1 MVTRQWRTPP
11 SCWFLFC
18 CILRLWGE
26 EQGGPRRDSTGASSD
41 LIAREGEGCNRT
53 TSEGHAGAEVVPGER
68 GSFLNVSI
76 SDQGRPDSLFL
87 SWDEPDGGALG
98 YTLAIYTLEPDVLL
112 QNGSAGPNATSFQF
126 QGLVPGTGYSIE
138 VTAALACAEASSQRV
153 SGQTSPAPVHNLSL
167 SSDGSPSALRA
178 SWMDAPGQKDGYRLV
193 LYHLNSQGAVRN
205 ESVPRAVSTFLFDG
219 LLAGSEYALRIIT
232 LAGARQASTS
242 THQWTA
248 PTTPAAL
255 TLQSLGSSTS
265 LFASWSHAEGA
276 AWLHLTLHNLLS
288 HMMTRTVSA
297 KRGLSIYTFQHL
309 SPGTLYHLGVSAA
322 AGPYWAAGPNATA
335 WTYPLSP
342 VNLTLS
348 ITGEAGSLQAHWTPP
363 AGERDYYLV
372 TLHQGESRA
381 LSRNV
386 SVGGDSAHISFHG
399 LSPGNQYSVR
409 VTAVAGPHRAPSLSA
424 TAWTQPLAPPG
435 VSLSSQGSTSTL
447 HAHWKE
453 VAGAGYV
460 VTLYSLEPA
469 ALVKNSSEVGGV
481 TNLTYEGLSP
491 GTHYAFVISTVA
503 GPYASPPLRIT
514 NWTYPSPVEELSL
527 SNQGQSTSLHAS
539 WKGAAASRVNYSG
552 VLLEA
557 RSQAWLRNVTVGE
570 NCSNI
575 TFQGLSPGR
584 QYTLEMA
591 AVAGPYR
598 SPVRTATDWTYPLA
612 PSGVTLTSKR
622 HPLGLSAA
630 WHRASG
636 DRDQFLIH
644 LYSKELLMQ
653 QNVSVGPDTQNF
665 TFLGLL
671 PGIQYSVEV
680 TALAGP
686 YRALAPSA
694 TAWTYP
700 VSLANVSVTRGP
712 SPRELHVGW
721 MELGG
726 AGDHW
731 VQLYAD
737 ESQSIIRNT
746 SIQHGATHV
755 DLDGLVPGTRY
766 LVEIVSQAGPHRT
779 SSQTAIGY
787 TAPLMPLSPAMING
801 GSTSALLV
809 HWEAPA
815 GQRDGYLVSV
825 YEEGSLAAGRRV
837 NVGKD
842 STNVSLAGLAP
853 GSCYHVGISALA
865 GPYSS
870 DPQNVTG
877 CTVPAAPAN
886 VSLTNS
892 GSSSVLRAAWDEP
905 PGGRDHY
912 RVILY
917 SLAPWGIETAQSLGP
932 NAQNITWTHLAAG
945 SRFTAQVTAVKGP
958 YESSSVNVTQWTYPL
973 APANLTLASPS
984 ASALQVS
991 WTGTEGRGEGY
1002 TVVLY
1007 NVSSGRHVGHTLLPW
1022 SARNHTFQSLTPGT
1036 RYSVGVSTTAG
1047 PYHSSTPNLTHW
1059 THPVAPLTVSVAN
1072 QGHPDRLSA
1081 SWGAAAGG
1089 REGYVLTLYH
1099 AGSGAVAARAIAGED
1114 THNFTFTELAPGYRH
1129 SLEVVSI
1136 AGPYRA
1142 AADNVSD
1149 WTYPLPP
1156 PNISLMN
1163 QGHSDRLTAS
1173 WGAAAGGRDGYTL
1186 TLYHAGSGAVAAR
1199 VSVGNDTHNFTFMNL
1214 APGSQ
1219 YLLELAST
1227 AGPYG
1232 MSTGNISNWTYPL
1245 APPNV
1250 YLRNQGHSD
1259 RLSASWGAGAGERDG
1274 YTLTLYHAQAG
1285 TVAANASVRK
1295 DAHKFTFSG
1304 LAPGHKYLLEVASV
1318 AGPYRTFAGNISDW
1332 TTPLVPVNFSAMP
1345 GESRTVLAVSWGQA
1359 PSQQDYCQLWL
1370 RGPGNT
1376 LPQRQTLAGGQ
1387 VQHFFRGLVPGRNY
1401 SVSLSCVAGPYWSS
1415 TGILVVPI
1423 APDPVEDLQCQPD
1436 SKGFS
1441 LSWTFPAGDVETCE
1455 LAAERLSGGS
1465 PQAEAWVIAPRSK
1478 TSLWGLE
1485 PDSSYRISVSAVGR
1499 NGLRSRAVTL
1509 VCNTSAEVLPPPVRA
1524 DVPRVEPGSRV
1535 LISPDTF
1542 SEENGQIEYYA
1553 VIVTSN
1559 ESLSR
1564 PTQETVSSTWYDHYY
1579 GQEDSYVAVLLPNPF
1594 HPDKRSTPQIW
1605 SVPVGTDECGQSRE
1619 ICNGKLKANTQYRF
1633 SIAAF
1638 TKYDL
1643 VDPSVSFTAF
1653 SAAGAGADPSPVTV
1667 PVVAGIVAGFL
1678 LTLGVIF
1685 GWVYWKRVRSKRT
1698 KKSNLSQEMTTYSLR
1713 NVHRPIPIQ
1722 SFKQY
1727 YEAKTAN
1734 ANHGFFQDFEEL
1746 KEVGKEQPKVEAELP
1761 ANVSK
1766 NRYPHVLPYD
1776 HSRVRLSLL
1785 GEEPH
1790 SDYINANYIPGYAS
1804 PQEFIVTQG
1813 PLKKTIEDFWRLV
1826 WEQSVCNIIMLTVGM
1841 ENGRVLCDHYWPSEL
1856 SLVSYGH
1863 IHVDLL
1869 SQSSADEWTMRTFK
1883 LWHEDLREER
1893 HVTHLH
1899 YTAWPDH
1906 GIPESTASLMAFLD
1920 LARGHMQKAKG
1931 SGPTL
1936 VHCSAGVGRSG
1947 TFIALDRLLQQLKQ
1961 EKVVDVFNTIYTM
1974 RMSRYS
1980 MIQTLGQYVFLHSCI
1995 LEKITEE
2002 LLLGQSGTEI
2012 SCPIPL
2018 KSFLQHHA
2026 QKSAKSNAGFLREYE
2041 ILLEV
2046 AKDKASS
2053 AAPST
2058 GIQESRPGS
2067 SILPYD
2073 RSRVKFSPLEQGPF
2087 SDLSQTWL
2095 LPGCNSTRD
2104 YLAVQGPDKV
2114 TMEEFW
2120 RLVWDHGVHTIVTLL
2135 PCQEKSQVL
2144 SDACWPLEGSPV
2156 YTELLTI
2163 QRGLEKH
2170 VSGWRCIQLKLK
2182 HEKKVKE
2189 RQVQRFLYPLW
2200 GCQQQPD
2207 VQLLVEFLTAVRR
2220 CMPHRKRAGPLLLHC
2235 SSGIGQMG
2243 MLIALDCLL
2252 HQMKA
2257 ERSVD
2262 VYGVTLRLMR
2272 SCCLMTPT
2280 LDQYVFLYTCIR
2292 DILTQ
2297 KQP

>member
-1 MVTRQWRTPP
+1 M
-11 SCWFLFC
+11 
-18 CILRLWGE
+18 IRLVDAH
-26 EQGGPRRDSTGASSD
+26 QRDA
-41 LIAREGEGCNRT
+41 
-53 TSEGHAGAEVVPGER
+53 
-68 GSFLNVSI
+68 
-76 SDQGRPDSLFL
+76 L
-87 SWDEPDGGALG
+87 SQA
-98 YTLAIYTLEPDVLL
+98 
-112 QNGSAGPNATSFQF
+112 
-126 QGLVPGTGYSIE
+126 
-138 VTAALACAEASSQRV
+138 
-153 SGQTSPAPVHNLSL
+153 
-167 SSDGSPSALRA
+167 
-178 SWMDAPGQKDGYRLV
+178 GYRLV
-193 LYHLNSQGAVRN
+193 LYHLDSQGAVRN
-205 ESVPRAVSTFLFDG
+205 ESVPGAVSTFLFNG
-219 LLAGSEYALRIIT
+219 LLPGSEYALRIST

-248 PTTPAAL
+248 PTAPAAL

-265 LFASWSHAEGA
+265 LFASWSGAEGA

-288 HMMTRTVSA
+288 RTVTRTVSA
-297 KRGLSIYTFQHL
+297 KRGLSNYTFQHL
-309 SPGTLYHLGVSAA
+309 SPGTPYHLGVSAA

-342 VNLTLS
+342 ANLTLS
-348 ITGEAGSLQAHWTPP
+348 ITGEAGSLQARWTPP
-363 AGERDYYLV
+363 AGERDHYLV
-372 TLHQGESRA
+372 TLLQGVSRA
-381 LSRNV
+381 LARNV
-386 SVGGDSAHISFHG
+386 SVGGDSAHVSFHG

-409 VTAVAGPHRAPSLSA
+409 VTAMAGPHRAPSPSA
-424 TAWTQPLAPPG
+424 AAWTQPLAPPG

-447 HAHWKE
+447 HARWTE

-460 VTLYSLEPA
+460 VALYSLEPP

-491 GTHYAFVISTVA
+491 GTRYAFVISAVA
-503 GPYASPPLRIT
+503 GPYISPPLRVT

-527 SNQGQSTSLHAS
+527 SNQGESTSLHAS
-539 WKGAAASRVNYSG
+539 WKVAAAGSVTYSG

-557 RSQAWLRNVTVGE
+557 KSQAWLRNVTLGE
-570 NCSNI
+570 SCANF

-591 AVAGPYR
+591 AVAGAYR

-612 PSGVTLTSKR
+612 PSDVTLTSKR
-622 HPLGLSAA
+622 HALGLSAA

-636 DRDQFLIH
+636 DRDRFLLH
-644 LYSKELLMQ
+644 LYSKELLVQ

-671 PGIQYSVEV
+671 PGIQYFVEV

-686 YRALAPSA
+686 YRASAPSA
-694 TAWTYP
+694 MAWTYP

-712 SPRELHVGW
+712 SPWELHVGW
-721 MELGG
+721 MESGME
-726 AGDHW
+726 GDHW

-737 ESQSIIRNT
+737 ESLSIIRNV
-746 SIQHGATHV
+746 SVRRGAAHV
-755 DLDGLVPGTRY
+755 DLDGLVPGARY
-766 LVEIVSQAGPHRT
+766 RVEIVSQAGPHRT
-779 SSQTAIGY
+779 SSQTAVGY
-787 TAPLMPLSPAMING
+787 TAPLTPLSPAVTNG
-801 GSTSALLV
+801 GSTSALAV
-809 HWEAPA
+809 RWEAPA

-825 YEEGSLAAGRRV
+825 DEEGSLAARRCL
-837 NVGKD
+837 NVGKGNT
-842 STNVSLAGLAP
+842 SVSLAGLAP

-877 CTVPAAPAN
+877 CTVPAPPAN

-917 SLAPWGIETAQSLGP
+917 SLVPWGRETAQTLGP
-932 NAQNITWTHLAAG
+932 NARNVTWTRLAAG
-945 SRFTAQVTAVKGP
+945 RKFAAQVTAVKGP

-991 WTGTEGRGEGY
+991 WTGAEGGGEGY
-1002 TVVLY
+1002 TVDLY
-1007 NVSSGRHVGHTLLPW
+1007 DASSGRHVDHVLLPW
-1022 SARNHTFQSLTPGT
+1022 GARNHTFQSLTPGT

-1047 PYHSSTPNLTHW
+1047 PYHSSTRNLTHW
-1059 THPVAPLTVSVAN
+1059 TCPLAPLAVRVAN

-1089 REGYVLTLYH
+1089 REGYALTLYH
-1099 AGSGAVAARAIAGED
+1099 AGSGAVAARAVAGENA
-1114 THNFTFTELAPGYRH
+1114 HNFTFAELAPGYRH

-1136 AGPYRA
+1136 AGPYRVA
-1142 AADNVSD
+1142 AANVSD
-1149 WTYPLPP
+1149 WTC
-1156 PNISLMN
+1156 
-1163 QGHSDRLTAS
+1163 
-1173 WGAAAGGRDGYTL
+1173 
-1186 TLYHAGSGAVAAR
+1186 
-1199 VSVGNDTHNFTFMNL
+1199 
-1214 APGSQ
+1214 
-1219 YLLELAST
+1219 
-1227 AGPYG
+1227 
-1232 MSTGNISNWTYPL
+1232 PL
-1245 APPNV
+1245 APSNV
-1250 YLRNQGHSD
+1250 YLTNQGRPD
-1259 RLSASWGAGAGERDG
+1259 RLSASWGAAAGERDG
-1274 YTLTLYHAQAG
+1274 YALTLYHARAG
-1285 TVAANASVRK
+1285 AVAANASLGKGV
-1295 DAHKFTFSG
+1295 HKFTFSG
-1304 LAPGHKYLLEVASV
+1304 LAPGHKYLLEVASA
-1318 AGPYRTFAGNISDW
+1318 AGPYRTSAGNISDW
-1332 TTPLVPVNFSAMP
+1332 TTPLVPVNLSAVT
-1345 GESRTVLAVSWGQA
+1345 GESRRVLAVSWGHVS
-1359 PSQQDYCQLWL
+1359 SQQDYCQLWL
-1370 RGPGNT
+1370 RDPGNNT
-1376 LPQRQTLAGGQ
+1376 LPRRHTLAGGQ
-1387 VQHFFRGLVPGRNY
+1387 VQHFFQGLVPGRNY

-1415 TGILVVPI
+1415 SGILVVPV
-1423 APDPVEDLQCQPD
+1423 APDPVEDLRCQPD

-1441 LSWTFPAGDVETCE
+1441 LNWTFPAGDVEACE
-1455 LAAERLSGGS
+1455 LAAERLSGGP
-1465 PQAEAWVIAPRSK
+1465 PQAEARVIAPGSEA
-1478 TSLWGLE
+1478 SLWGLE
-1485 PDSSYRISVSAVGR
+1485 PDSSYRISLSTVGR

-1542 SEENGQIEYYA
+1542 SEENGRIEYYA

-1564 PTQETVSSTWYDHYY
+1564 PTQEIVSSTWYDHYY
-1579 GQEDSYVAVLLPNPF
+1579 GQEDSYVAVLFPNPF
-1594 HPDKRSTPQIW
+1594 HADQRSTPQTL

-1638 TKYDL
+1638 TKYNL

-1667 PVVAGIVAGFL
+1667 PVVAGIVAGLL
-1678 LTLGVIF
+1678 LTFAVIF
-1685 GWVYWKRVRSKRT
+1685 GWVYWKRVRTKRT
-1698 KKSNLSQEMTTYSLR
+1698 KKSNLSQEMATYSLR

-1734 ANHGFFQDFEEL
+1734 ANQGFFQDFEEL
-1746 KEVGKEQPKVEAELP
+1746 KEIGKEQPKVEAELP

-1776 HSRVRLSLL
+1776 HSRVRLSQL
-1785 GEEPH
+1785 GQEPH
-1790 SDYINANYIPGYAS
+1790 SDYINANYIPGYTS
-1804 PQEFIVTQG
+1804 PQEFVVTQG

-1826 WEQSVCNIIMLTVGM
+1826 WEQSICNIIMLTVGM

-1856 SLVSYGH
+1856 SPASYGH
-1863 IHVDLL
+1863 IRVDLL
-1869 SQSSADEWTMRTFK
+1869 SQSSADEWTTRTFK

-1893 HVTHLH
+1893 RVTHLH

-1906 GIPESTASLMAFLD
+1906 GIPESTASLMAFRD
-1920 LARGHMQKAKG
+1920 LARGHMQTAKG

-1947 TFIALDRLLQQLKQ
+1947 TFIALDRLLHQLKE
-1961 EKVVDVFNTIYTM
+1961 EKAVDVFNTIYTM
-1974 RMSRYS
+1974 RMSRYQ

-2018 KSFLQHHA
+2018 KSFLPHHA

-2053 AAPST
+2053 AAPSS
-2058 GIQESRPGS
+2058 GIQESRPVP

-2087 SDLSQTWL
+2087 SDLSQAWL
-2095 LPGCNSTRD
+2095 LPGCNSARD

-2135 PCQEKSQVL
+2135 PGQEKGQ
-2144 SDACWPLEGSPV
+2144 
-2156 YTELLTI
+2156 
-2163 QRGLEKH
+2163 
-2170 VSGWRCIQLKLK
+2170 
-2182 HEKKVKE
+2182 EKKVKE

-2207 VQLLVEFLTAVRR
+2207 AQPLVEFLAAVRR

-2235 SSGIGQMG
+2235 SSGIDQMG
-2243 MLIALDCLL
+2243 TLIALDCLL

-2262 VYGVTLRLMR
+2262 IYGVTLRLMR

-2280 LDQYVFLYTCIR
+2280 PGSHAHPPGPRRSAGFQALPFRAGCPCAARARQLGSEN
-2292 DILTQ
+2292 
-2297 KQP
+2297 

>member
-1 MVTRQWRTPP
+1 MKPP
-11 SCWFLFC
+11 PPL
-18 CILRLWGE
+18 LPLLW
-26 EQGGPRRDSTGASSD
+26 ASW
-41 LIAREGEGCNRT
+41 LLGTLAEGKGCNRT
-53 TSEGHAGAEVVPGER
+53 TSEGRAGAEAVPGGR
-68 GSFLNVSI
+68 GSLLNVSVG
-76 SDQGRPDSLFL
+76 DQGHPDSLFL
-87 SWDEPDGGALG
+87 SWDEPAGGALG

-126 QGLVPGTGYSIE
+126 QGLVPGAGYSIE
-138 VTAALACAEASSQRV
+138 VTAALACAETASQRV
-153 SGQTSPAPVHNLSL
+153 SGQTSPAPVHNVSL
-167 SSDGSPSALRA
+167 SSSGSPSALRA
-178 SWMDAPGQKDGYRLV
+178 SWTDAPGQKDGYRLV
-193 LYHLNSQGAVRN
+193 LYHLDSQGAVRN
-205 ESVPRAVSTFLFDG
+205 ESVPGAISTFLFNG
-219 LLAGSEYALRIIT
+219 LLPGSEYALRIST

-242 THQWTA
+242 AHQWTA
-248 PTTPAAL
+248 PTAPAAL

-265 LFASWSHAEGA
+265 LFASWSGAEGA
-276 AWLHLTLHNLLS
+276 AWLRLTLRNLLS
-288 HMMTRTVSA
+288 RTVTRTVSA
-297 KRGLSIYTFQHL
+297 KRRLPNYTFQHL
-309 SPGTLYHLGVSAA
+309 RPGTPYHLGVSAA

-342 VNLTLS
+342 ANLTLS
-348 ITGEAGSLQAHWTPP
+348 ITGEAGSLQARWIPP
-363 AGERDYYLV
+363 AGERDHYLV
-372 TLHQGESRA
+372 TLLQGASRA
-381 LSRNV
+381 LARNV
-386 SVGGDSAHISFHG
+386 SVGGDSAHVSFHG
-399 LSPGNQYSVR
+399 LSPGNQYSVQ
-409 VTAVAGPHRAPSLSA
+409 VTAVAGPHRAPSPSA
-424 TAWTQPLAPPG
+424 AAWTQPLAPPG

-447 HAHWKE
+447 HARWTE

-460 VTLYSLEPA
+460 VALYSLEPP

-491 GTHYAFVISTVA
+491 GTRYAFVVSAVA
-503 GPYASPPLRIT
+503 GPYISPPLRVT

-539 WKGAAASRVNYSG
+539 WKGAAAGSVTYSG

-557 RSQAWLRNVTVGE
+557 KSQAWLRNVTLGE
-570 NCSNI
+570 SCTNV

-591 AVAGPYR
+591 AVAGAYR

-612 PSGVTLTSKR
+612 PSDVTLTSKR
-622 HPLGLSAA
+622 HALGLSAA

-636 DRDQFLIH
+636 DRDRFLLH

-671 PGIQYSVEV
+671 PGIQYFVEV

-686 YRALAPSA
+686 YRASAPSA
-694 TAWTYP
+694 MAWTYP
-700 VSLANVSVTRGP
+700 VSLANVSVTRGL
-712 SPRELHVGW
+712 SPWELHVGW
-721 MELGG
+721 MESGVE
-726 AGDHW
+726 GDHW

-737 ESQSIIRNT
+737 ESLSIIRNV
-746 SIQHGATHV
+746 SVRRGAAHV
-755 DLDGLVPGTRY
+755 DLDGLVPGARY
-766 LVEIVSQAGPHRT
+766 WVEIVSQAGPHRT

-787 TAPLMPLSPAMING
+787 TAPLTPLSPAVTNG
-801 GSTSALLV
+801 GSTSALAV
-809 HWEAPA
+809 RWEAPA

-825 YEEGSLAAGRRV
+825 DEEGSLAARRCL
-837 NVGKD
+837 NVGKGNT
-842 STNVSLAGLAP
+842 SISLAGLAP
-853 GSCYHVGISALA
+853 GSCYHVGIAALA

-877 CTVPAAPAN
+877 CTVPAPPAN

-917 SLAPWGIETAQSLGP
+917 SLVPWGRETAQTLGP
-932 NAQNITWTHLAAG
+932 NARNVTWARLAAG
-945 SRFTAQVTAVKGP
+945 RRFAAQVTAVKGS
-958 YESSSVNVTQWTYPL
+958 YESSSVNVTQWTSPL

-991 WTGTEGRGEGY
+991 WTGAEGGGEGY
-1002 TVVLY
+1002 TVDLY
-1007 NVSSGRHVGHTLLPW
+1007 DASSGRHVDHVLLPW
-1022 SARNHTFQSLTPGT
+1022 GTRNHTFQSLTPGT

-1047 PYHSSTPNLTHW
+1047 PYHSSTCNLTHW
-1059 THPVAPLTVSVAN
+1059 TRPLAPLAVRVAN

-1099 AGSGAVAARAIAGED
+1099 AGSGAVAARAVAGENA
-1114 THNFTFTELAPGYRH
+1114 HKFTFAELAPGYRH

-1136 AGPYRA
+1136 AGPYRVA
-1142 AADNVSD
+1142 AANVSD
-1149 WTYPLPP
+1149 WTYPLVP
-1156 PNISLMN
+1156 PNISLVN
-1163 QGHSDRLTAS
+1163 QGHPDRLSAS

-1186 TLYHAGSGAVAAR
+1186 TLYHAGSGAVAVRA
-1199 VSVGNDTHNFTFMNL
+1199 SVGKDTHNFTFVNL

-1227 AGPYG
+1227 AGPYR
-1232 MSTGNISNWTYPL
+1232 MSAGNISDWTCPL
-1245 APPNV
+1245 APSNV
-1250 YLRNQGHSD
+1250 YLINQGRPD
-1259 RLSASWGAGAGERDG
+1259 RLSASWGAAAGERDG
-1274 YTLTLYHAQAG
+1274 YTLTLYHARAG
-1285 TVAANASVRK
+1285 TVAANASLGK
-1295 DAHKFTFSG
+1295 GAHKFTFSG
-1304 LAPGHKYLLEVASV
+1304 LAPGHKYLLEVASA
-1318 AGPYRTFAGNISDW
+1318 AGPYRTSAGNISDW
-1332 TTPLVPVNFSAMP
+1332 TTPLVPANLSAVI
-1345 GESRTVLAVSWGQA
+1345 GESRRVLAVSWGHVS
-1359 PSQQDYCQLWL
+1359 SQQDYCQLWL
-1370 RGPGNT
+1370 RDPGNNT
-1376 LPQRQTLAGGQ
+1376 LPWRHTLAGGQ
-1387 VQHFFRGLVPGRNY
+1387 VQHFFQGLVPGRNY

-1415 TGILVVPI
+1415 SGILVVPV
-1423 APDPVEDLQCQPD
+1423 APDPVEDLRCQPD

-1441 LSWTFPAGDVETCE
+1441 LNWTFPAGDVEACE
-1455 LAAERLSGGS
+1455 LAAERLSGGP
-1465 PQAEAWVIAPRSK
+1465 PQAEARVIAPGSEA
-1478 TSLWGLE
+1478 SLWGLE
-1485 PDSSYRISVSAVGR
+1485 PDSSYRISLSTVGR

-1542 SEENGQIEYYA
+1542 SEENGRIEYYA

-1564 PTQETVSSTWYDHYY
+1564 PTQEIVSSTWYDHYY
-1579 GQEDSYVAVLLPNPF
+1579 GQEDSYVAVLFPNPF
-1594 HPDKRSTPQIW
+1594 HADKRSTPQTL
-1605 SVPVGTDECGQSRE
+1605 SVLVGTDECGQSQE

-1638 TKYDL
+1638 TKYNL

-1653 SAAGAGADPSPVTV
+1653 SAAGAGSDPSPVTV

-1678 LTLGVIF
+1678 LMFAAIF
-1685 GWVYWKRVRSKRT
+1685 GWVCWRRVRMKRT
-1698 KKSNLSQEMTTYSLR
+1698 KKSNLSQEMATYSLR

-1761 ANVSK
+1761 ANMSK

-1776 HSRVRLSLL
+1776 HSRVRLSQL
-1785 GEEPH
+1785 GQEPH
-1790 SDYINANYIPGYAS
+1790 SDYINANYIPGYTS
-1804 PQEFIVTQG
+1804 PQEFVVTQG

-1826 WEQSVCNIIMLTVGM
+1826 WEQSICNIIMLTVGM

-1856 SLVSYGH
+1856 SPVSYGH
-1863 IHVDLL
+1863 IRVALL
-1869 SQSSADEWTMRTFK
+1869 SQSSADEWTTRTFK

-1893 HVTHLH
+1893 RVTHLH

-1906 GIPESTASLMAFLD
+1906 GIPESTASLMAFRD
-1920 LARGHMQKAKG
+1920 LARGHMQTAKG

-1947 TFIALDRLLQQLKQ
+1947 TFIALDRLLHQLKE
-1961 EKVVDVFNTIYTM
+1961 EKAVDVFNTIYTM
-1974 RMSRYS
+1974 RMSRYQ

-2018 KSFLQHHA
+2018 KSFLPHHA

-2053 AAPST
+2053 AAPSS
-2058 GIQESRPGS
+2058 GIQESRPVS

-2087 SDLSQTWL
+2087 SDLSQAWL
-2095 LPGCNSTRD
+2095 LPGCNSARD

-2135 PCQEKSQVL
+2135 PCQEKGQVL
-2144 SDACWPLEGSPV
+2144 SEACWPLEGSPV
-2156 YTELLTI
+2156 YTEMLTI
-2163 QRGLEKH
+2163 QRGPEKH

-2207 VQLLVEFLTAVRR
+2207 AQPLVEFLAAVRR

-2235 SSGIGQMG
+2235 SSGIDQMG
-2243 MLIALDCLL
+2243 TLIALDCLL

-2262 VYGVTLRLMR
+2262 IYGVTLRLMR

-2280 LDQYVFLYTCIR
+2280 PDQYVFLYTCIR

-2297 KQP
+2297 RQP

>member
-1 MVTRQWRTPP
+1 M
-11 SCWFLFC
+11 
-18 CILRLWGE
+18 
-26 EQGGPRRDSTGASSD
+26 ST
-41 LIAREGEGCNRT
+41 
-53 TSEGHAGAEVVPGER
+53 
-68 GSFLNVSI
+68 
-76 SDQGRPDSLFL
+76 
-87 SWDEPDGGALG
+87 
-98 YTLAIYTLEPDVLL
+98 
-112 QNGSAGPNATSFQF
+112 
-126 QGLVPGTGYSIE
+126 
-138 VTAALACAEASSQRV
+138 
-153 SGQTSPAPVHNLSL
+153 
-167 SSDGSPSALRA
+167 
-178 SWMDAPGQKDGYRLV
+178 
-193 LYHLNSQGAVRN
+193 
-205 ESVPRAVSTFLFDG
+205 
-219 LLAGSEYALRIIT
+219 
-232 LAGARQASTS
+232 
-242 THQWTA
+242 
-248 PTTPAAL
+248 
-255 TLQSLGSSTS
+255 
-265 LFASWSHAEGA
+265 
-276 AWLHLTLHNLLS
+276 
-288 HMMTRTVSA
+288 
-297 KRGLSIYTFQHL
+297 
-309 SPGTLYHLGVSAA
+309 A
-322 AGPYWAAGPNATA
+322 AGPYWAVGPNATA

-348 ITGEAGSLQAHWTPP
+348 ITGEAGSLQARWTPP
-363 AGERDYYLV
+363 AGKRDYYLV

-381 LSRNV
+381 LARNV
-386 SVGGDSAHISFHG
+386 SVGGDSAHVSFHG
-399 LSPGNQYSVR
+399 LSPGNQYSLQ
-409 VTAVAGPHRAPSLSA
+409 VTAVAGPHRAPSPSA
-424 TAWTQPLAPPG
+424 AAWTQPLAPPG

-447 HAHWKE
+447 HARWKE

-460 VTLYSLEPA
+460 VALYSVEPP

-503 GPYASPPLRIT
+503 GPYASPPLRVT
-514 NWTYPSPVEELSL
+514 NWTYPLPVEELSL
-527 SNQGQSTSLHAS
+527 SNQGQSTSLRAS
-539 WKGAAASRVNYSG
+539 WKGAAAGSVNYSG
-552 VLLEA
+552 VLLKA

-570 NCSNI
+570 SCTNV
-575 TFQGLSPGR
+575 TFQGLSPGH

-591 AVAGPYR
+591 AMAGPYR
-598 SPVRTATDWTYPLA
+598 SPVRTAMDWTYPLA

-630 WHRASG
+630 WHSASG
-636 DRDQFLIH
+636 DRDRFLIH

-686 YRALAPSA
+686 YRASAPSA

-700 VSLANVSVTRGP
+700 VSLANMSVTRGP

-737 ESQSIIRNT
+737 ESLSIIRNV
-746 SIQHGATHV
+746 SVRRGAAHV
-755 DLDGLVPGTRY
+755 DFDGLVPGVRY
-766 LVEIVSQAGPHRT
+766 RVEVVLQAGPHRT

-787 TAPLMPLSPAMING
+787 TAPLTPLSPAVTNG
-801 GSTSALLV
+801 GSTSALAV
-809 HWEAPA
+809 RWEASA

-825 YEEGSLAAGRRV
+825 YEEGSLAAGRHV
-837 NVGKD
+837 NAGKD

-853 GSCYHVGISALA
+853 GSCYHIGISALA

-892 GSSSVLRAAWDEP
+892 GSSSVLHAAWDEP
-905 PGGRDHY
+905 PGSRDHY

-917 SLAPWGIETAQSLGP
+917 SLVPWGIETAQSLGP
-932 NAQNITWTHLAAG
+932 NAQNITWTRLAAG

-991 WTGTEGRGEGY
+991 WTGAEGGGEGY
-1002 TVVLY
+1002 TVDLY
-1007 NVSSGRHVGHTLLPW
+1007 DTSSGRHVGHALLPW
-1022 SARNHTFQSLTPGT
+1022 GARNHTFQNLIPGT
-1036 RYSVGVSTTAG
+1036 RYSVGVSTVAG

-1059 THPVAPLTVSVAN
+1059 TRPLAPLAVRVAN

-1089 REGYVLTLYH
+1089 RDGYVLTLYH
-1099 AGSGAVAARAIAGED
+1099 AGSDAVAARAVAGED
-1114 THNFTFTELAPGYRH
+1114 AHNFTFAELAPGHRH

-1142 AADNVSD
+1142 AAANVSD
-1149 WTYPLPP
+1149 WTYPLAPL
-1156 PNISLMN
+1156 NMSLMN
-1163 QGHSDRLTAS
+1163 QGHPDRLTAS
-1173 WGAAAGGRDGYTL
+1173 WGAAAGGRDGYML
-1186 TLYHAGSGAVAAR
+1186 TLYHAGSGAMAAR
-1199 VSVGNDTHNFTFMNL
+1199 VSVGKDTHNFTFVNL

-1232 MSTGNISNWTYPL
+1232 MSAGNVSDWTYPL

-1250 YLRNQGHSD
+1250 YLTNQGRPD
-1259 RLSASWGAGAGERDG
+1259 RLSASWGAAAGERDG
-1274 YTLTLYHAQAG
+1274 YTLTLYHARVG
-1285 TVAANASVRK
+1285 TVAANASVGK
-1295 DAHKFTFSG
+1295 DAHEFTFSG
-1304 LAPGHKYLLEVASV
+1304 LAPGHKYLLEVASA

-1332 TTPLVPVNFSAMP
+1332 TTP
-1345 GESRTVLAVSWGQA
+1345 
-1359 PSQQDYCQLWL
+1359 
-1370 RGPGNT
+1370 
-1376 LPQRQTLAGGQ
+1376 
-1387 VQHFFRGLVPGRNY
+1387 
-1401 SVSLSCVAGPYWSS
+1401 
-1415 TGILVVPI
+1415 
-1423 APDPVEDLQCQPD
+1423 DPVEDLQCHPD

-1441 LSWTFPAGDVETCE
+1441 LSWTFPAGDVEACE
-1455 LAAERLSGGS
+1455 LAAERLSGGP
-1465 PQAEAWVIAPRSK
+1465 PQAEARVIAPRNK

-1499 NGLRSRAVTL
+1499 NGLRSRTVTL
-1509 VCNTSAEVLPPPVRA
+1509 VCNTSAEVLPPPLRA
-1524 DVPRVEPGSRV
+1524 DVPQVEPGSRV

-1542 SEENGQIEYYA
+1542 SEENGRIEYYA

-1564 PTQETVSSTWYDHYY
+1564 PTQEIVSSTWYDHYY
-1579 GQEDSYVAVLLPNPF
+1579 GEEDSYVAVLLPNPF
-1594 HPDKRSTPQIW
+1594 HPDKRSTPQTW

-1619 ICNGKLKANTQYRF
+1619 ICNGKLKANAQYRF

-1653 SAAGAGADPSPVTV
+1653 SAAGGGADPSPVTV

-1678 LTLGVIF
+1678 LTLAAIF
-1685 GWVYWKRVRSKRT
+1685 GWVYWKRVRMKRT
-1698 KKSNLSQEMTTYSLR
+1698 KKSNLSQEMATYSLR

-1727 YEAKTAN
+1727 YEAKMAN
-1734 ANHGFFQDFEEL
+1734 ANHGFFQEFEEL

-1785 GEEPH
+1785 REEPH
-1790 SDYINANYIPGYAS
+1790 SDYINANYVPGYTS

-1856 SLVSYGH
+1856 SPVSYGH
-1863 IHVDLL
+1863 IRVDLL
-1869 SQSSADEWTMRTFK
+1869 SHSSADEWTTRTFK
-1883 LWHEDLREER
+1883 LWHEDLQEER
-1893 HVTHLH
+1893 RVTHLH

-1920 LARGHMQKAKG
+1920 LARGHMQTAKG

-1961 EKVVDVFNTIYTM
+1961 EKAVDVFNTIYTM
-1974 RMSRYS
+1974 RMSRYL

-1995 LEKITEE
+1995 LEKIMEE

-2053 AAPST
+2053 AAPSA

-2073 RSRVKFSPLEQGPF
+2073 RSRVKFLPLEQGPF
-2087 SDLSQTWL
+2087 SDLKQTWL
-2095 LPGCNSTRD
+2095 LPGCNSSRD

-2114 TMEEFW
+2114 TTEEFW

-2135 PCQEKSQVL
+2135 PCQEKGQVL
-2144 SDACWPLEGSPV
+2144 SEACWPLEGSPL
-2156 YTELLTI
+2156 YTEMLTI
-2163 QRGLEKH
+2163 QRGPEKH
-2170 VSGWRCIQLKLK
+2170 ISGWRCIQLKLK

-2207 VQLLVEFLTAVRR
+2207 VQPLVEFLTAVRR

-2235 SSGIGQMG
+2235 SSGVGQMG

-2280 LDQYVFLYTCIR
+2280 PDQYVFLYTCIR

-2297 KQP
+2297 RQP

>member
-1 MVTRQWRTPP
+1 KPP
-11 SCWFLFC
+11 HQIKNGAGC
-18 CILRLWGE
+18 
-26 EQGGPRRDSTGASSD
+26 PR
-41 LIAREGEGCNRT
+41 
-53 TSEGHAGAEVVPGER
+53 AGAGWAHGFSLGTAGVDCA

-138 VTAALACAEASSQRV
+138 VTAALAFSRHGCV
-153 SGQTSPAPVHNLSL
+153 TGTLWLSGDAVCVVFGTGPAPVHNLSL

-335 WTYPLSP
+335 WTYPL
-342 VNLTLS
+342 
-348 ITGEAGSLQAHWTPP
+348 
-363 AGERDYYLV
+363 
-372 TLHQGESRA
+372 
-381 LSRNV
+381 
-386 SVGGDSAHISFHG
+386 
-399 LSPGNQYSVR
+399 
-409 VTAVAGPHRAPSLSA
+409 
-424 TAWTQPLAPPG
+424 
-435 VSLSSQGSTSTL
+435 
-447 HAHWKE
+447 
-453 VAGAGYV
+453 
-460 VTLYSLEPA
+460 
-469 ALVKNSSEVGGV
+469 
-481 TNLTYEGLSP
+481 
-491 GTHYAFVISTVA
+491 
-503 GPYASPPLRIT
+503 
-514 NWTYPSPVEELSL
+514 
-527 SNQGQSTSLHAS
+527 
-539 WKGAAASRVNYSG
+539 
-552 VLLEA
+552 
-557 RSQAWLRNVTVGE
+557 
-570 NCSNI
+570 
-575 TFQGLSPGR
+575 
-584 QYTLEMA
+584 
-591 AVAGPYR
+591 
-598 SPVRTATDWTYPLA
+598 A

-694 TAWTYP
+694 TAWTCEYGLRP
-700 VSLANVSVTRGP
+700 VGMVSYSESVHAAIRGALAAAS
-712 SPRELHVGW
+712 
-721 MELGG
+721 
-726 AGDHW
+726 
-731 VQLYAD
+731 
-737 ESQSIIRNT
+737 
-746 SIQHGATHV
+746 
-755 DLDGLVPGTRY
+755 
-766 LVEIVSQAGPHRT
+766 
-779 SSQTAIGY
+779 
-787 TAPLMPLSPAMING
+787 PLMPLSPAMING

-973 APANLTLASPS
+973 AP
-984 ASALQVS
+984 
-991 WTGTEGRGEGY
+991 
-1002 TVVLY
+1002 
-1007 NVSSGRHVGHTLLPW
+1007 
-1022 SARNHTFQSLTPGT
+1022 
-1036 RYSVGVSTTAG
+1036 
-1047 PYHSSTPNLTHW
+1047 
-1059 THPVAPLTVSVAN
+1059 
-1072 QGHPDRLSA
+1072 
-1081 SWGAAAGG
+1081 
-1089 REGYVLTLYH
+1089 
-1099 AGSGAVAARAIAGED
+1099 
-1114 THNFTFTELAPGYRH
+1114 
-1129 SLEVVSI
+1129 
-1136 AGPYRA
+1136 
-1142 AADNVSD
+1142 
-1149 WTYPLPP
+1149 
-1156 PNISLMN
+1156 
-1163 QGHSDRLTAS
+1163 
-1173 WGAAAGGRDGYTL
+1173 
-1186 TLYHAGSGAVAAR
+1186 
-1199 VSVGNDTHNFTFMNL
+1199 
-1214 APGSQ
+1214 
-1219 YLLELAST
+1219 
-1227 AGPYG
+1227 
-1232 MSTGNISNWTYPL
+1232 
-1245 APPNV
+1245 PNV

-1415 TGILVVPI
+1415 TGILVLRVSPFS

-1509 VCNTSAEVLPPPVRA
+1509 VCNTSAEGRSPP

-1653 SAAGAGADPSPVTV
+1653 SGKAVPRAASAVDSLEIIPLRGGVFSPRQ
-1667 PVVAGIVAGFL
+1667 GHNFI
-1678 LTLGVIF
+1678 
-1685 GWVYWKRVRSKRT
+1685 SC
-1698 KKSNLSQEMTTYSLR
+1698 R

-1883 LWHEDLREER
+1883 LWHVSEQLRGR

-1980 MIQTLGQYVFLHSCI
+1980 MIQTLVRPWAFSLRPCRQISRAGRD
-1995 LEKITEE
+1995 
-2002 LLLGQSGTEI
+2002 

-2041 ILLEV
+2041 V
-2046 AKDKASS
+2046 GAPG
-2053 AAPST
+2053 AAPCW
-2058 GIQESRPGS
+2058 R
-2067 SILPYD
+2067 
-2073 RSRVKFSPLEQGPF
+2073 
-2087 SDLSQTWL
+2087 SQTPAPPYVL
-2095 LPGCNSTRD
+2095 GVKGA
-2104 YLAVQGPDKV
+2104 LAAGPD
-2114 TMEEFW
+2114 TQ
-2120 RLVWDHGVHTIVTLL
+2120 VHT
-2135 PCQEKSQVL
+2135 
-2144 SDACWPLEGSPV
+2144 
-2156 YTELLTI
+2156 
-2163 QRGLEKH
+2163 H
-2170 VSGWRCIQLKLK
+2170 
-2182 HEKKVKE
+2182 
-2189 RQVQRFLYPLW
+2189 
-2200 GCQQQPD
+2200 
-2207 VQLLVEFLTAVRR
+2207 
-2220 CMPHRKRAGPLLLHC
+2220 
-2235 SSGIGQMG
+2235 
-2243 MLIALDCLL
+2243 
-2252 HQMKA
+2252 
-2257 ERSVD
+2257 
-2262 VYGVTLRLMR
+2262 
-2272 SCCLMTPT
+2272 TP
-2280 LDQYVFLYTCIR
+2280 
-2292 DILTQ
+2292 
-2297 KQP
+2297 